1 MEFLRSIRVWC
12 AFWFVSLFVG
22 LLPLPPAAELII
34 LAGFLSH
41 TSYLVRDRLRRVG
54 LRRAL
59 ARAEKA
65 EEEEYRRRQR
75 RRALHSV
82 SMVRPTRGE
91 PT

>member
-1 MEFLRSIRVWC
+1 MEFMRSTKVWF

-34 LAGFLSH
+34 LVGFLSH
-41 TSYLVRDRLRRVG
+41 TSYIVRERFRRAG

-59 ARAEKA
+59 AKAEKA

-75 RRALHSV
+75 RRALQGISA
-82 SMVRPTRGE
+82 VRPTRGE
-91 PT
+91 SA